1 LPDGGRLR
9 TSRSP
14 SALVRVRISPTS
26 LTVECLARA
35 RDDRL
40 RYDQPRDAGSNQCE
54 RERVFSNFS
63 GKVAEELGCRILARI
78 VCELID

>member
-1 LPDGGRLR
+1 
-9 TSRSP
+9 
-14 SALVRVRISPTS
+14 
-26 LTVECLARA
+26 LARA